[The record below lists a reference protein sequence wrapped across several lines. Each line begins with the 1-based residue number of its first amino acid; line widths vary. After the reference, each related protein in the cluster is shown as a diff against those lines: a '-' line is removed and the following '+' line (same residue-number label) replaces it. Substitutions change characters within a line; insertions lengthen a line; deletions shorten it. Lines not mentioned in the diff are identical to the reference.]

1 MKAQKET
8 ETNAPAGDQRRT
20 QSRPLALRL
29 LNGIG
34 RGLRAARVPL
44 VRLDEASLCARAMR
58 DTGLQNFG
66 DDRFREPLARLLG
79 SFERE
84 AALTLLGRIIARADV
99 VRLLANRLRMV
110 DAWARHPEIEAA
122 PIRRP
127 LFIVGL
133 PRTGTSILHELMAQ
147 DPSNR
152 VPMTWEVMHP
162 WPPPER
168 TTYDTDARIAQVEKH
183 FAGIDRVMPGFKKM
197 HPMGPRLPQECVALT
212 AHDFAT
218 MIFSTTHRVP
228 SYQAWLDRADLRWVY
243 ASHRRQLQYLQWHCP
258 AERWVLK
265 SPGHLWALDALLAVY
280 PDADIV
286 QTHRDPLTVIASLAS
301 LVAVLRG
308 MASDVIDPVAI
319 GAEWS
324 ARLADGLE
332 RAMAVRAR
340 LPDSIRVFD
349 MHFAEFIRDE
359 IGMVRRIYAHFGR
372 TLDADAEACM
382 RRFLAAN
389 PKDKYGAHR
398 YKLAA
403 AGLDP
408 ATERRRYAAY
418 QERFGI
424 PSERVG

>member
-1 MKAQKET
+1 L
-8 ETNAPAGDQRRT
+8 PAGDLRRPPA
-20 QSRPLALRL
+20 RPLGLRL
-29 LNGIG
+29 LNGVG
-34 RGLRAARVPL
+34 RGLRAAGLPL
-44 VRLDEASLCARAMR
+44 VRLDEAALRARATR
-58 DTGLQNFG
+58 DTGLEDFG
-66 DDRFREPLARLLG
+66 DERFREPLGRLLE

-84 AALTLLGRIIARADV
+84 AALTLLGRLIARSDV
-99 VRLLANRLRMV
+99 VRLLGNRLRMV

-147 DPSNR
+147 DPANR

-168 TTYDTDARIAQVEKH
+168 ASYDTDVRIAQVEKH
-183 FAGIDRVMPGFKKM
+183 FGGVDRIMPGFKKM
-197 HPMGPRLPQECVALT
+197 HPMGAQLPQECVALT
-212 AHDFAT
+212 AHDFAS
-218 MIFSTTHRVP
+218 MVFSTTHRVP

-243 ASHRRQLQYLQWHCP
+243 ASHRRQLQYLQWRCP
-258 AERWVLK
+258 ADRWVLK

-280 PDADIV
+280 PDAHIV

-301 LVAVLRG
+301 LVVVLRG
-308 MASDVIDPVAI
+308 MSSDAIDPVAI
-319 GAEWS
+319 GREWS
-324 ARLADGLE
+324 ERLADGLE

-340 LPDSIRVFD
+340 LADDGRVFD

-372 TLDADAEACM
+372 TLDAEAEGRM
-382 RRFLAAN
+382 RRFLFAN
-389 PKDKYGAHR
+389 PKDKHGAHR
-398 YKLAA
+398 YTLAA
-403 AGLDP
+403 SGLDA

-424 PSERVG
+424 PSERVS